1 MAMRVL
7 LVEDNPHN
15 TRLIEQLLDDI
26 SEEIGKGIILS
37 KADSGE
43 SALRE
48 AKTKEF
54 SLVLMDISLP
64 DMDGI
69 TITREIKTMNS
80 YEQVPF
86 IVVTAHVMPGDI
98 ETFKAIFDDF
108 IAKPIDEEVF
118 ITKVKR
124 WIGEGN
130 E

>member
-15 TRLIEQLLDDI
+15 TRLIEQLLEDI
-26 SEEIGKGIILS
+26 SEEIGKAITLS

-48 AKTKEF
+48 AKDQEF

-64 DMDGI
+64 DRDGI
-69 TITREIKTMNS
+69 TITKEMKTMNS
-80 YEQVPF
+80 FERVPF
-86 IVVTAHVMPGDI
+86 IVVTAHVMPGDTD
-98 ETFKAIFDDF
+98 TFKTTFDDF

-118 ITKVKR
+118 VTKVKR
-124 WIGEGN
+124 WIGEGK
-130 E
+130 